1 MLKRERY
8 LKKIRPN
15 YHQDLIK
22 VITGVRRCG
31 KSVLLRQI
39 IDELRAS
46 GINDERIVYLNFEDF
61 DNQVY
66 TDPQTLHQFLKER
79 VTTKGR
85 YYLFFDEVQ
94 EVREFER
101 IINSWR
107 STHGCSIFITG
118 SNSKLLSGEL
128 ATYLSG
134 RTMSWQLSPFSF
146 SEFVQWHHT
155 GADLGQLFEEYLTWG
170 GFAQVYQ
177 NDDFD
182 SRATKL
188 RDLYDQIVLK
198 DIIQREKI
206 KNIELLNRVAWF
218 MLENI
223 GNLISANS
231 LATFLKNERLS
242 VTVDTILN
250 YMCYL
255 DQAMIFS
262 RVRRFDLKGRSVMRT
277 MDKQY
282 VSDLGFLQLKNSQLE
297 INRSGRLENI
307 VYNELRSRGSEVLV
321 GKTKMGEI
329 DFVVRGFGGGLEYYQ
344 VTSSLA
350 DEAVMRREFGAF
362 AGIGDNFP
370 KTVLSLD
377 QGDYSH
383 QGYRHFNL
391 ISWLLTPP
399 SEN

>member
-206 KNIELLNRVAWF
+206 KNIELLNRVAC
-218 MLENI
+218 LCSKI
-223 GNLISANS
+223 LAILYQLI
-231 LATFLKNERLS
+231 LW
-242 VTVDTILN
+242 
-250 YMCYL
+250 
-255 DQAMIFS
+255 Q
-262 RVRRFDLKGRSVMRT
+262 
-277 MDKQY
+277 
-282 VSDLGFLQLKNSQLE
+282 
-297 INRSGRLENI
+297 
-307 VYNELRSRGSEVLV
+307 
-321 GKTKMGEI
+321 
-329 DFVVRGFGGGLEYYQ
+329 
-344 VTSSLA
+344 
-350 DEAVMRREFGAF
+350 
-362 AGIGDNFP
+362 
-370 KTVLSLD
+370 
-377 QGDYSH
+377 
-383 QGYRHFNL
+383 HF
-391 ISWLLTPP
+391 
-399 SEN
+399 

>member
-1 MLKRERY
+1 
-8 LKKIRPN
+8 
-15 YHQDLIK
+15 
-22 VITGVRRCG
+22 
-31 KSVLLRQI
+31 
-39 IDELRAS
+39 
-46 GINDERIVYLNFEDF
+46 
-61 DNQVY
+61 
-66 TDPQTLHQFLKER
+66 
-79 VTTKGR
+79 
-85 YYLFFDEVQ
+85 
-94 EVREFER
+94 
-101 IINSWR
+101 
-107 STHGCSIFITG
+107 
-118 SNSKLLSGEL
+118 
-128 ATYLSG
+128 
-134 RTMSWQLSPFSF
+134 
-146 SEFVQWHHT
+146 
-155 GADLGQLFEEYLTWG
+155 
-170 GFAQVYQ
+170 
-177 NDDFD
+177 
-182 SRATKL
+182 
-188 RDLYDQIVLK
+188 
-198 DIIQREKI
+198 
-206 KNIELLNRVAWF
+206 